1 MSQISIW
8 NLALARLGDPATV
21 GAPDERSRQ
30 AELCRQFYPLA
41 RRSVLEMRDW
51 NFNTRVG
58 LMAPLTLAPEMAH
71 WRYAYSFPADALRV
85 FRVGEPYSLTGSPDA
100 EGADFEVITL
110 QDGGRAVLTD
120 WPEAA
125 CKFTIDVTDTAKWS
139 PLFTEAL
146 TWYLA
151 SQLAGPL
158 IQGETGRNEARRML
172 QEFRMVL
179 GEAERSDANQKQSK
193 REREGHTPAWM
204 KGRGL
209 GQPDAQPPYPR
220 WITPE
225 VPAPP
230 APGPAPQPFDFANF
244 YNNLPGA

>member
-51 NFNTRVG
+51 NFNTRV
-58 LMAPLTLAPEMAH
+58 LAMAAIATPVEAAH
-71 WRYAYSFPADALRV
+71 WRYAYSFPTDALRV
-85 FRVGEPYSLTGSPDA
+85 LRVGEPTALMAGADS
-100 EGADFEVITL
+100 EGADFEVLTGS
-110 QDGGRAVLTD
+110 GGERYVVTD
-120 WPEAA
+120 WPGAA
-125 CKFTIDVTDTAKWS
+125 CKFTIDVPDPARWS
-139 PLFTEAL
+139 PLFTDAMS
-146 TWYLA
+146 WYLA
-151 SQLAGPL
+151 SQLAGPM

-172 QEFRMVL
+172 QEFRLVL
-179 GEAERSDANQKQSK
+179 GEAERSDANQKQAK
-193 REREGHTPAWM
+193 REREGHTPSWM
-204 KGRGL
+204 RGRGP
-209 GQPDAQPPYPR
+209 GQPEAQPPFPR

-230 APGPAPQPFDFANF
+230 APGPASEPFDFATF